1 MYTFYHLPTQK
12 TRVLSNGDFFLFF
25 TQFALVFYVKI
36 VVNYFA
42 KCYNDRI
49 TDIPLKIYSE
59 QRKSK
64 MKNIDTLITENDA
77 SLTTLYGADQG
88 ARERIKKA
96 VESFTSLYGEQDF
109 SVFSVS
115 GRSEISG
122 NHTDHNRGEVLAASV
137 SLDIIA
143 VAAPTDDGCVY
154 VKSEG
159 FSQNKVCLG
168 DLDPV
173 EGEEGTS
180 AALIRGVCDGFAK
193 NGHAIGGFCA
203 YMTSSVLGGSGLSS
217 SAAFEDM
224 IGNIENHL
232 YNNGNIGYI
241 EISQI
246 SQYAENKHFGKP
258 CGLMD
263 QIACACGGF
272 VRIDFAD
279 PANPV
284 CEKIDLDL
292 ASHGYSLC
300 VVNTGG
306 SHADLTDDYASVPA
320 EMKKVASYFGKEV
333 LRELTK
339 DDVIGNIPALR
350 EFAGDRAVLRAIHFF
365 DENERVK
372 KASEYL
378 AKDDIDGFFGVIK
391 ASGVSSSMYLQ
402 NYFTPKAPAEQGISL
417 ACAVASSILEDG
429 GVCRVHG
436 GGFAGTIQAFVSD
449 EKLEVFKAKM
459 EAAFGEGA
467 VTVLSVRPVGMT
479 KIF

>member
-1 MYTFYHLPTQK
+1 MKDINTLLAENDSAIS
-12 TRVLSNGDFFLFF
+12 VLYGS
-25 TQFALVFYVKI
+25 
-36 VVNYFA
+36 
-42 KCYNDRI
+42 
-49 TDIPLKIYSE
+49 
-59 QRKSK
+59 
-64 MKNIDTLITENDA
+64 DA
-77 SLTTLYGADQG
+77 SL
-88 ARERIKKA
+88 RERIKNA
-96 VESFTSLYGEQDF
+96 VESFTAIYGEQDY

-115 GRSEISG
+115 GRSEICG

-143 VAAPTDDGCVY
+143 VAAPTDDGTVY

-159 FSQNKVCLG
+159 FSENKVCLG

-180 AALIRGVCDGFAK
+180 AALIRGVCDGLIK
-193 NGHAIGGFCA
+193 RNRSIGGFCA

-232 YNNGNIGYI
+232 YNDGEIGYI

-272 VRIDFAD
+272 VHIDFAD
-279 PANPV
+279 PENPV

-320 EMKKVASYFGKEV
+320 EMKKVASFFGKEV

-339 DDVIGNIPALR
+339 EDILASVPALR
-350 EFAGDRAVLRAIHFF
+350 NFAGDRAVLRAIHFF

-372 KASEYL
+372 EASAYL
-378 AKDDIDGFFGVIK
+378 AKDDIKGFFEVIK
-391 ASGVSSSMYLQ
+391 ASGISSAMSLQ
-402 NYFTPKAPAEQGISL
+402 NYFTPKAPEEQGISL
-417 ACAVASSILEDG
+417 ACAIAKSVLEPE

-436 GGFAGTIQAFVSD
+436 GGFAGTIQAFVPN
-449 EKLEVFKAKM
+449 EKLDRFKSIM
-459 EAAFGEGA
+459 NGAFGDGA

>member
-1 MYTFYHLPTQK
+1 
-12 TRVLSNGDFFLFF
+12 
-25 TQFALVFYVKI
+25 
-36 VVNYFA
+36 
-42 KCYNDRI
+42 
-49 TDIPLKIYSE
+49 
-59 QRKSK
+59 
-64 MKNIDTLITENDA
+64 MKNIDILLKENNGA
-77 SLTTLYGADQG
+77 LEALYGADES

-96 VESFTSLYGEQDF
+96 VESFVSLYGEQDY

-143 VAAPTDDGCVY
+143 VAAPTDDGKIY
-154 VKSEG
+154 VTSEG
-159 FSQNKVCLG
+159 FSQNEI
-168 DLDPV
+168 DLSFLEPD
-173 EGEEGTS
+173 ESEKGTS
-180 AALIRGVCDGFAK
+180 AALIRGVCDGLAK
-193 NGHAIGGFCA
+193 RNRAIGGFCA

-232 YNNGNIGYI
+232 YNDGEADYI

-246 SQYAENKHFGKP
+246 SQYAENVHFGKP

-263 QIACACGGF
+263 QIACAAGGF
-272 VRIDFAD
+272 VHIDFAD
-279 PANPV
+279 PSNPV
-284 CEKIDLDL
+284 CEKIELDL
-292 ASHGYSLC
+292 ASHGYKLC

-306 SHADLTDDYASVPA
+306 SHADLTDDYAAVPA
-320 EMKKVASYFGKEV
+320 EMKKVASFFGKEV

-339 DDVIGNIPALR
+339 EDVLANVSALR

-372 KASEYL
+372 AASACL
-378 AKDDIDGFFGVIK
+378 AKDDINGFLAVIK
-391 ASGVSSSMYLQ
+391 ASGCSSAMLLQ
-402 NYFTPKAPAEQGISL
+402 NYFTPKAPAEQGITL
-417 ACAVASSILEDG
+417 ACAVADSVLAPK

-436 GGFAGTIQAFVSD
+436 GGFAGTIQAFVP
-449 EKLEVFKAKM
+449 EEALEAFISTM
-459 EAAFGEGA
+459 ESAFGKGA

>member
-1 MYTFYHLPTQK
+1 
-12 TRVLSNGDFFLFF
+12 
-25 TQFALVFYVKI
+25 
-36 VVNYFA
+36 
-42 KCYNDRI
+42 
-49 TDIPLKIYSE
+49 
-59 QRKSK
+59 
-64 MKNIDTLITENDA
+64 MKNIEILIKENEEA
-77 SLTTLYGADQG
+77 LSVLYGADAS

-96 VESFTSLYGEQDF
+96 VESFISIYGEQEY

-143 VAAPTDDGCVY
+143 VAAPTDDGTVR
-154 VKSEG
+154 VTSEG
-159 FSQNKVCLG
+159 FGENEVNLG
-168 DLDPV
+168 YLDPE

-180 AALIRGVCDGFAK
+180 AALIRGVCDGLVK
-193 NGHAIGGFCA
+193 RDRAIGGFCA

-232 YNNGNIGYI
+232 YNDGEADYI

-246 SQYAENKHFGKP
+246 SQYAENVHFGKP

-263 QIACACGGF
+263 QIACAAGGF
-272 VRIDFAD
+272 VHIDFAD
-279 PANPV
+279 PAHPV

-306 SHADLTDDYASVPA
+306 SHADLTADYAAVPA
-320 EMKKVASYFGKEV
+320 EMKKVAAFFGKEV
-333 LRELTK
+333 LRDCTK
-339 DDVIGNIPALR
+339 ADVIANIASLR
-350 EFAGDRAVLRAIHFF
+350 EYAGDRAILRAIHFF

-372 KASEYL
+372 AASAYL
-378 AKDDIDGFFGVIK
+378 AKDDIAGFLSVIK
-391 ASGVSSSMYLQ
+391 ASGESSAMLLQ
-402 NYFTPKAPAEQGISL
+402 NYFTPKAPEEQGITL
-417 ACAVASSILEDG
+417 ACAAANSVLAPE

-436 GGFAGTIQAFVSD
+436 GGFAGTIQAFVPHA
-449 EKLEVFKAKM
+449 KLDAFKSVM
-459 EAAFGEGA
+459 EAAFGVGA

>member
-1 MYTFYHLPTQK
+1 
-12 TRVLSNGDFFLFF
+12 
-25 TQFALVFYVKI
+25 
-36 VVNYFA
+36 
-42 KCYNDRI
+42 
-49 TDIPLKIYSE
+49 
-59 QRKSK
+59 
-64 MKNIDTLITENDA
+64 MKNIDTLISENDA
-77 SLTTLYGADQG
+77 SLSVLYGESTD

-96 VESFTSLYGEQDF
+96 VESFTALYGEQEY

-143 VAAPTDDGCVY
+143 VAAPTEDGKIY

-159 FSQNKVCLG
+159 FSKNEVDLG
-168 DLDPV
+168 DLDPQA
-173 EGEEGTS
+173 GEEGTS
-180 AALIRGVCDGFAK
+180 AALIRGVCDGLMK
-193 NGHAIGGFCA
+193 RDRAIGGFCA

-232 YNNGNIGYI
+232 YNDGEIDYI

-246 SQYAENKHFGKP
+246 SQYAENVHFGKP

-272 VRIDFAD
+272 VHIDFAD
-279 PANPV
+279 PAHPV
-284 CEKIDLDL
+284 CEKIELDL
-292 ASHGYSLC
+292 ASHGYDLC

-306 SHADLTDDYASVPA
+306 SHADLTDDYAAVPA
-320 EMKKVASYFGKEV
+320 EMKKVASFFGKEV

-339 DDVIGNIPALR
+339 EDVLANVSALR
-350 EFAGDRAVLRAIHFF
+350 EFAGDRAILRAIHFF

-372 KASEYL
+372 EASAYL
-378 AKDDIDGFFGVIK
+378 AKDDINGFFGVIK
-391 ASGVSSSMYLQ
+391 ASGISSAMSLQ
-402 NYFTPKAPAEQGISL
+402 NYFTPKAPAEQGITL
-417 ACAVASSILEDG
+417 ACAVANSVLAPE

-436 GGFAGTIQAFVSD
+436 GGFAGTIQAFVPKT
-449 EKLEVFKAKM
+449 KLEAFKTVM
-459 EAAFGEGA
+459 ESAFGKGA